1 MIVFTLLLL
10 HFLKLFLR
18 CASAMNAHAFVSAKI
33 SLIKSVFLHGN
44 ADLIVSFMESIMSS
58 QEMAIVIDDE
68 STIPMAINLL
78 DSPTKMFNADLER
91 RRENRQLLLNWIRS
105 SLKEG
110 VDYGSIPT
118 KRGPSK
124 PSLFKPGA
132 EKICGMLGITVHFP
146 SLKETEQAL
155 LQGLIPEFVMVRC
168 ELKNI
173 HGQTLADGVGAR
185 SLKQD
190 YGDINKSL
198 KMAEK
203 SAHIDSVLRLAGLSE
218 VFTQDLEDM
227 KNLRTMNENKTS
239 TSSSVISAEQHRE
252 LSNQLTKLNLD
263 KERFIAYCNKIAS
276 ARSLGSISSLCELP
290 TEVFHFVMKKLPEL
304 SAAA

>member
-1 MIVFTLLLL
+1 
-10 HFLKLFLR
+10 
-18 CASAMNAHAFVSAKI
+18 
-33 SLIKSVFLHGN
+33 
-44 ADLIVSFMESIMSS
+44 MSS
-58 QEMAIVIDDE
+58 QEMAIVIDNDDMP
-68 STIPMAINLL
+68 IPAVNPL
-78 DSPTKMFNADLER
+78 DTPTTVFRADLER

-146 SLKETEQAL
+146 SLKETESAL
-155 LQGLIPEFVMVRC
+155 LQGLVPEYVMVRC

-185 SLKQD
+185 KLSQD

-203 SAHIDSVLRLAGLSE
+203 SAHIDATLRLAGLSE
-218 VFTQDLEDM
+218 VFTQDIEEM
-227 KNLRTMNENKTS
+227 TNLKKVNENKPS
-239 TSSSVISAEQHRE
+239 TSSSTCITAEQYRE
-252 LSNQLTKLNLD
+252 LSDNLQLFKLD
-263 KERFIAYCNKIAS
+263 QQRFIAYCNKIAI
-276 ARSLGSISSLCELP
+276 ARSLGSIRSLNELP
-290 TEVFHFVMKKLPEL
+290 VALFDFVMKKLPEL

>member
-1 MIVFTLLLL
+1 
-10 HFLKLFLR
+10 
-18 CASAMNAHAFVSAKI
+18 
-33 SLIKSVFLHGN
+33 
-44 ADLIVSFMESIMSS
+44 MSS
-58 QEMAIVIDDE
+58 QEMAIVIDDD
-68 STIPMAINLL
+68 IPIPAVNPL
-78 DSPTKMFNADLER
+78 DTSPSVFRADLER
-91 RRENRQLLLNWIRS
+91 RRENRELLLNWIRS

>member
-1 MIVFTLLLL
+1 
-10 HFLKLFLR
+10 
-18 CASAMNAHAFVSAKI
+18 
-33 SLIKSVFLHGN
+33 
-44 ADLIVSFMESIMSS
+44 MSS

-68 STIPMAINLL
+68 STNLAINPL
-78 DSPTKMFNADLER
+78 DIPTTVFKNDLAR
-91 RRENRQLLLNWIRS
+91 RSENRQLLLNWIRS

-110 VDYGSIPT
+110 IDYGSIPT

-155 LQGLIPEFVMVRC
+155 LQGSTFEYVMVRC

-190 YGDINKSL
+190 YGDLNKAL

-203 SAHIDSVLRLAGLSE
+203 SAHCDAVLRLAGLSE

-227 KNLRTMNENKTS
+227 KNLRTMNENKPS
-239 TSSSVISAEQHRE
+239 TSSFVISEEQHRE

-263 KERFIAYCNKIAS
+263 NERFIAYCNKIAS
-276 ARSLGSISSLCELP
+276 AKSLGSIRSLNELP
-290 TEVFHFVMKKLPEL
+290 VALFDFVMKKLPEL

>member
-1 MIVFTLLLL
+1 
-10 HFLKLFLR
+10 
-18 CASAMNAHAFVSAKI
+18 
-33 SLIKSVFLHGN
+33 
-44 ADLIVSFMESIMSS
+44 MSS

-68 STIPMAINLL
+68 STNIAINPL
-78 DSPTKMFNADLER
+78 DIPTTVFKNNLAR
-91 RRENRQLLLNWIRS
+91 RSENRQLLLNWIRS

-110 VDYGSIPT
+110 IDYGSIPT

-146 SLKETEQAL
+146 SLKETEQAF
-155 LQGLIPEFVMVRC
+155 LQGLIPEYVMVRC

-190 YGDINKSL
+190 YGDLNKAL
-198 KMAEK
+198 KMASK
-203 SAHIDSVLRLAGLSE
+203 SAHIDATLRLAGLSE
-218 VFTQDLEDM
+218 VFTQDTEDM
-227 KNLRTMNENKTS
+227 TNNLKKMNENKPS
-239 TSSSVISAEQHRE
+239 TSSSTCITEAQYRE
-252 LSNQLTKLNLD
+252 LSNQLNKLNLD

-276 ARSLGSISSLCELP
+276 AKSLGSIRSLNELP
-290 TEVFHFVMKKLPEL
+290 VALFDFVMKKLPEL

>member
-1 MIVFTLLLL
+1 
-10 HFLKLFLR
+10 
-18 CASAMNAHAFVSAKI
+18 
-33 SLIKSVFLHGN
+33 
-44 ADLIVSFMESIMSS
+44 MSS

-68 STIPMAINLL
+68 SSIKMANPMDLPPNI
-78 DSPTKMFNADLER
+78 FNADLER
-91 RRENRQLLLNWIRS
+91 RSQNRQLLLNWIRS

-155 LQGLIPEFVMVRC
+155 LQGLIPEYVMVRC

-190 YGDINKSL
+190 YGDINKIL
-198 KMAEK
+198 KMSCK
-203 SAHIDSVLRLAGLSE
+203 SAHCDAVLRLAGLSE

-227 KNLRTMNENKTS
+227 KNLRTMNENKPS
-239 TSSSVISAEQHRE
+239 TSSSTCITEAQHRE

-263 KERFIAYCNKIAS
+263 NERFIAYCNKIAS
-276 ARSLGSISSLCELP
+276 AKSLGSIRSLNELP
-290 TEVFHFVMKKLPEL
+290 TALFDFVMKKLPEL

>member
-1 MIVFTLLLL
+1 
-10 HFLKLFLR
+10 
-18 CASAMNAHAFVSAKI
+18 
-33 SLIKSVFLHGN
+33 
-44 ADLIVSFMESIMSS
+44 MSS

-68 STIPMAINLL
+68 STNLAINPL
-78 DSPTKMFNADLER
+78 DIPTTVFKNDLAR
-91 RRENRQLLLNWIRS
+91 RSENRQLLLNWIRS

-118 KRGPSK
+118 KRGSSNRK
-124 PSLFKPGA
+124 SLFKSGA

-155 LQGLIPEFVMVRC
+155 LNGSIFENVIVRC

-190 YGDINKSL
+190 YGDLNKAL

-203 SAHIDSVLRLAGLSE
+203 SAHIDATLRLAGLSE

-227 KNLRTMNENKTS
+227 KNLRTMNENKPS
-239 TSSSVISAEQHRE
+239 TSSFVISEEQHRE
-252 LSNQLTKLNLD
+252 LSNHLTKLNLD
-263 KERFIAYCNKIAS
+263 NERFIAYCNKIA
-276 ARSLGSISSLCELP
+276 AAKSLGSIRSLNELP
-290 TEVFHFVMKKLPEL
+290 VALFDFVMKKLPEL